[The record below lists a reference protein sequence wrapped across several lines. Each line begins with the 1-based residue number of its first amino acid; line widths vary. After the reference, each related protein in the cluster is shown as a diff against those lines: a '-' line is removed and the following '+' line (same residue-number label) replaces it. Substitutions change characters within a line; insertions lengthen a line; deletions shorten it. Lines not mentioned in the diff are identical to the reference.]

1 MAFSNDNDIDFE
13 KRRPSVESKALRI
26 NLNPSIYGTFAEIGG
41 GQEVARHFFRVG
53 AASGTVAKTISA
65 YDKNFSDNIYGEE
78 EDGRYV
84 TEIRLEKML
93 EYEMNL
99 LENRIKKSDNP
110 NKIFFTYANTVAT
123 IDFTKKYKGH
133 GWMGLKFQTKPNESY
148 SEVILHVRFHQT
160 NAKLR

>member
-1 MAFSNDNDIDFE
+1 MAFSNDNDTDFE

-53 AASGTVAKTISA
+53 AASGTIAKTISA

-84 TEIRLEKML
+84 TEVRLEKML

-99 LENRIKKSDNP
+99 LENRIKKSDHP
-110 NKIFFTYANTVAT
+110 EKIFH
-123 IDFTKKYKGH
+123 ICKH
-133 GWMGLKFQTKPNESY
+133 CSY
-148 SEVILHVRFHQT
+148 Y
-160 NAKLR
+160 